1 MSLCAVPSI
10 SLRGKIHQ
18 ELDVC
23 PLLRRFG
30 MARDASIPTLVWQ
43 AIWRRALGAKEL
55 DHDVSGT
62 SWQILVRAMLLITTM
77 MPAWQCG
84 HSLRDRPV
92 SALKRSR

>member
-1 MSLCAVPSI
+1 
-10 SLRGKIHQ
+10 
-18 ELDVC
+18 
-23 PLLRRFG
+23 

-77 MPAWQCG
+77 MPAWQRGHLSQGPSGQRLEAITIISGRIGRGCG
-84 HSLRDRPV
+84 RRHPE
-92 SALKRSR
+92 

>member
-1 MSLCAVPSI
+1 MPSI
-10 SLRGKIHQ
+10 SQWGKIHQ

-23 PLLRRFG
+23 PLLRRFR

-43 AIWRRALGAKEL
+43 AIWLRALGPKEL
-55 DHDVSGT
+55 GHDVSGT

>member
-1 MSLCAVPSI
+1 MQSI
-10 SLRGKIHQ
+10 SQRGKIRQ
-18 ELDVC
+18 DLGVC
-23 PLLRRFG
+23 PLLRLFG
-30 MARDASIPTLVWQ
+30 MARDASSPTLVWQ
-43 AIWRRALGAKEL
+43 AIWLGALGPKEL
-55 DHDVSGT
+55 GHDVSGT